1 MKLHYRVMDSL
12 NDDRKM
18 KECDQ
23 RQEGRYS

>member
-1 MKLHYRVMDSL
+1 MKLHYHVMDSL

-23 RQEGRYS
+23 RQECRYS